1 MKPDHIILGI
11 HVTDRTH
18 KAPDLQRVL
27 TEFGGNIKTRLGLH
41 DVGESY
47 SSPGGIVLLE
57 LVGPMEDLVTLRT
70 RLQGIVGLEIQ
81 QMVFRHD

>member
-11 HVTDRTH
+11 HVTDRLRE
-18 KAPDLQRVL
+18 ASELQKVF
-27 TEFGGNIKTRLGLH
+27 TEFGNNIKTRLGLH
-41 DVGESY
+41 EVQEGY

-57 LVGPMEDLVTLRT
+57 LVGPLEELVTLRT
-70 RLQGIVGLEIQ
+70 KLQGIVGLEIQ